1 MTLEPIYAQQ
11 LGYPRVFWDIG
22 IQLLV
27 VPGGCSQK
35 AGGSPPGST
44 PLMETGPACRCG
56 WPAGSLKRPFL
67 GVFLE
72 EHLQEPGTMF

>member
-44 PLMETGPACRCG
+44 PLMDAGPACRCG
-56 WPAGSLKRPFL
+56 WPAGSQ
-67 GVFLE
+67 G
-72 EHLQEPGTMF
+72 